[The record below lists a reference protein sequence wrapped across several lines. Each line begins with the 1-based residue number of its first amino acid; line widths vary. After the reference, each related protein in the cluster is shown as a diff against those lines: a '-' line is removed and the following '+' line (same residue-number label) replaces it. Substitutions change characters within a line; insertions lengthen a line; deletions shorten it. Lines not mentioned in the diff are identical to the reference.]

1 MSVSAARTLR
11 VSRSWRLEVLLFV
24 GAYMAYSLTR
34 GATPASFET
43 ALDNALLVVDLQ
55 ARLGIGIERVLQ
67 EHLVGLPLMWVL
79 NRLYLI
85 AQFAVLPAALVW
97 VYRRRPDAYPRL
109 RTTILATWLIALP
122 VYALFPT
129 APPRL
134 AGIGILD
141 TVSDQTSF
149 ALDSPLVTA
158 FYNPVA
164 AVPSLHAGF
173 AFAIGISV
181 ASSTSRRWAKLAAL
195 SWGPMIA
202 LVVIATGNHFVLDV
216 VLGIAAVLLGY
227 AAALLLHRP
236 PPIRPGSDGSPV
248 QPEAPAGRPGEE
260 RDDALRLALVCP
272 YDWEVPGGVRTH
284 VAGLARALRERGH
297 FVEILAAGRTS
308 SSRLGVILMGTT
320 RPVRANGSVARIAL
334 GIGTAR
340 RVGRALRRGRYDV
353 VHLHEPLVPSLCL
366 AALCSRR
373 SALVGTFHMC
383 NARSLP
389 YRLFGPLLRWPL
401 RRLSARI
408 AVSES
413 ARASASLVSSEEM
426 VVIPN
431 GIEPAHRP
439 RARPRSGTR
448 PSTGG
453 RVVFIGRHE
462 PRKGVDILLRAFAD
476 LPGDTHLDLVGVEP
490 EEIEEAD
497 LPGDLAD
504 RVHPKGRVSDD
515 ERQRLLSRA
524 DVLCAPSLGGE
535 SFGLVL
541 IEAMALGIP
550 VVASAISGYRD
561 VLPPRCGR
569 LVPPGDHAAL
579 ARALSEILGDPQLRA
594 RLAREAAWAVAPFA
608 WPGVAAQI
616 EDRYRH
622 AITSSLARRATR
634 AVHGIEMR
642 R

>member
-1 MSVSAARTLR
+1 MRAEAARLPR
-11 VSRSWRLEVLLFV
+11 MPRSWRAEVLLFV
-24 GAYMAYSLTR
+24 GAYIAYSLTR
-34 GATPASFET
+34 GAATASLDT
-43 ALDNALLVVDLQ
+43 ALDNARLVVDIQ
-55 ARLGIGIERVLQ
+55 ARLGIGIERALQ
-67 EHLVGLPLMWVL
+67 EHLVGLPVMWVL

-85 AQFAVLPAALVW
+85 AQFLVLPAALVW

-109 RTTILATWLIALP
+109 RTTVLATWLIALP

-173 AFAIGISV
+173 AFAIGVGV
-181 ASSTSRRWAKLAAL
+181 ASSTSRRWAKVAAL
-195 SWGPMIA
+195 SWGPTIA

-216 VLGIAAVLLGY
+216 VVGIVAVLLGY
-227 AAALLLHRP
+227 AAALLLHRSAP
-236 PPIRPGSDGSPV
+236 NRLEDDGSSV
-248 QPEAPAGRPGEE
+248 QPEGPSSQLGDQRGS
-260 RDDALRLALVCP
+260 ALRLALVCP

-284 VAGLARALRERGH
+284 VAGLAQALRERGH
-297 FVEILAAGRTS
+297 FVEILAAGRTT
-308 SSRLGVILMGTT
+308 SSRLGVTLLGTT
-320 RPVRANGSVARIAL
+320 RPIRANGSVARVAL

-340 RVGRALRRGRYDV
+340 RVGRALKKGRYDV

-366 AALCSRR
+366 AALYSRR

-383 NARSLP
+383 NESSLP
-389 YRLFGPLLRWPL
+389 YRLLGPVLRWPL
-401 RRLSARI
+401 RRLSAQI

-413 ARASASLVSSEEM
+413 ARTSACPVSSGETA
-426 VVIPN
+426 VIPN
-431 GIEPAHRP
+431 GIELSQRAGARP
-439 RARPRSGTR
+439 RAATRRSMSR
-448 PSTGG
+448 

-476 LPGDTHLDLVGVEP
+476 LPGDTHLDLVGVDP
-490 EEIEEAD
+490 EEIDGSD
-497 LPGDLAD
+497 LPGDLIA
-504 RVHPKGRVSDD
+504 RIHPRGRVSDD

-541 IEAMALGIP
+541 VEAMALGIP
-550 VVASAISGYRD
+550 VVASAIPGYRD

-569 LVPPGDHAAL
+569 LVPPGDHGAL
-579 ARALSEILGDPQLRA
+579 ARALSEILGDPELRA
-594 RLAREAAWAVAPFA
+594 RLAHEAATAVAPFA
-608 WPGVAAQI
+608 WPGVAVRI

-622 AITSSLARRATR
+622 AITSSLGRRAN
-634 AVHGIEMR
+634 APAPEIEMR